1 MAISAFQQALN
12 RLFKQF
18 TLRMGREPQTP
29 AEWMN
34 IQNEAV
40 RLFNKTKGD
49 PQSMI
54 NQRYRD
60 ARGIGFNPKVIQG
73 GKKEG
78 IESLLKSGD
87 VKVGVAP
94 KTTAKTLA
102 DKKDRHILFRDAEED
117 IARIKRENKQA
128 IEDFKKRHGKKTVED
143 FRDEGDYDPGGFA
156 AGGIAKGAK
165 WFLRSTSKN
174 LEDLK
179 AGHPRFNQISSGDK
193 KILIEQYQLFINDLK
208 AGGEVPVE
216 ALEAISKNPQ
226 YYKTKKVVR
235 SQDPDL
241 AEVEELIDEKVFGN
255 VRQELK
261 DFEVVGRKPQASGGL
276 AYMLGEPTYMKMA
289 DGGDVPSPEEFLN
302 DKHYNELRR
311 LMDEYEQYK
320 KNYDKEKQ
328 RRSGIQEAASGGKVG
343 HGPWTTGQTP
353 PGPQTQPE
361 MPQPQVMGTPDPMK
375 APRLPSV
382 APRNMDPQY
391 MQQQR
396 MQQAMMQ
403 QGIPQG
409 IPRVGMMYGGD
420 PGFAFEYGGSWADW
434 HDQHRNAM
442 PIEDYIQTKLPKE
455 RLPFRAPMAGG
466 GMGRRAFMKLMAGL
480 ASLPFIGKGVQK
492 AVPKVIPKATETII
506 ERGADGMPKYIYDL
520 IEVVKAKGT
529 RDIIEGF
536 KRSDYSTVHRYK
548 GVEVI
553 EDANGATRIIKPT
566 EGVATDARTGKM
578 HEGTS
583 QEVHIEITPGEDI
596 VKQGGVGDDAGKVI
610 KAPNEY
616 FEGTVRPDMDGKMK
630 DIEEFVD
637 DADHLDLKKIA
648 DEIDTLVIKKASGG
662 LAYMLGE

>member
-12 RLFKQF
+12 RLLKQF

-241 AEVEELIDEKVFGN
+241 AEVEELIDEKVFGD

-328 RRSGIQEAASGGKVG
+328 RRS
-343 HGPWTTGQTP
+343 
-353 PGPQTQPE
+353 
-361 MPQPQVMGTPDPMK
+361 
-375 APRLPSV
+375 
-382 APRNMDPQY
+382 
-391 MQQQR
+391 
-396 MQQAMMQ
+396 
-403 QGIPQG
+403 
-409 IPRVGMMYGGD
+409 
-420 PGFAFEYGGSWADW
+420 
-434 HDQHRNAM
+434 
-442 PIEDYIQTKLPKE
+442 
-455 RLPFRAPMAGG
+455 
-466 GMGRRAFMKLMAGL
+466 
-480 ASLPFIGKGVQK
+480 
-492 AVPKVIPKATETII
+492 
-506 ERGADGMPKYIYDL
+506 
-520 IEVVKAKGT
+520 
-529 RDIIEGF
+529 
-536 KRSDYSTVHRYK
+536 
-548 GVEVI
+548 
-553 EDANGATRIIKPT
+553 
-566 EGVATDARTGKM
+566 
-578 HEGTS
+578 
-583 QEVHIEITPGEDI
+583 
-596 VKQGGVGDDAGKVI
+596 
-610 KAPNEY
+610 
-616 FEGTVRPDMDGKMK
+616 
-630 DIEEFVD
+630 
-637 DADHLDLKKIA
+637 
-648 DEIDTLVIKKASGG
+648 
-662 LAYMLGE
+662 